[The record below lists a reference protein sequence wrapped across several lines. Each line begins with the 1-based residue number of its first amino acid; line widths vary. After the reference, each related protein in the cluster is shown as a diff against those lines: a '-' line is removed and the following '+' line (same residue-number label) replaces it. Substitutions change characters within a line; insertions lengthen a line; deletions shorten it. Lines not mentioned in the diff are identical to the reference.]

1 MIKFELLRE
10 VKGMTKD
17 ELKEKKR
24 SFLKDEFFYLS
35 WNAATQHIKTWNK
48 EAENFTTNKGKF
60 IDELKEV
67 IFKIMKEYEDKKNN
81 EEEIEEENHHKRIKK
96 IFDFTNNKDYKEIF
110 NNEEGLTYAQAQK
123 ILNMMCKYY
132 WCAGWMKKEPPEM
145 PIDSINLGKLNNA
158 ERKQLKVDLKVLG
171 KDIKGAISW
180 TKDITDEDSYDK
192 FIEVFKNHAE
202 NDNKQTIAQWE
213 LKNWLRRS
221 SDKLSETD

>member
-1 MIKFELLRE
+1 MSFFIYRGAQHSILRL
-10 VKGMTKD
+10 GI
-17 ELKEKKR
+17 
-24 SFLKDEFFYLS
+24 
-35 WNAATQHIKTWNK
+35 Q

-67 IFKIMKEYEDKKNN
+67 NLNN
-81 EEEIEEENHHKRIKK
+81 ERIRNKITKKKLKRKYHKRIKK
-96 IFDFTNNKDYKEIF
+96 IFDFLIIKIQEIF

-132 WCAGWMKKEPPEM
+132 WCAGWMKKEHHEM

-158 ERKQLKVDLKVLG
+158 ERKQLKVDLKGLG